1 ACVEGWPAGCGG
13 LRRFNKETA
22 EIKRMYV
29 EPGARCRGIGRKILD
44 ELEAAAKR
52 LGYQKVRLET
62 GTRQPEA
69 IRLYESA
76 GYQRIAAYGDF
87 KDSPLSVCFEKSI

>member
-1 ACVEGWPAGCGG
+1 MI
-13 LRRFNKETA
+13 A
-22 EIKRMYV
+22 ERK
-29 EPGARCRGIGRKILD
+29 GRGYLHRLLTKLD
-44 ELEAAAKR
+44 PAAASRIAVRDKPKVIR
-52 LGYQKVRLET
+52 ALEVRLET

-76 GYQRIAAYGDF
+76 GYQRIAPYGDF